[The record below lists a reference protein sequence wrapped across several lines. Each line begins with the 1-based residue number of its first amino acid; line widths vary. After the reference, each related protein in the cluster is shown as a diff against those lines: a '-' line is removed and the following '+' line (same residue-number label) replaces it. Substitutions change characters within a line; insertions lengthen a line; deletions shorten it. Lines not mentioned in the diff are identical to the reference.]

1 MLKNVGMLKCRRF
14 SCDIQIDCSKCG
26 TLVAMIQRLLR
37 RRVLVEATCVTALV
51 IGLKLL
57 LNHVLHFEPIEQ
69 SSLHNAL
76 ISSAIFVMSFLLSST
91 ISDYKESERIPAQFA
106 STVDDMFHDA
116 KQIHRAYPKFDLEKF
131 RLGLIEI
138 VKQFRAGTR
147 KDRKVLRKE
156 ITDLHLSFYDMEK
169 AGVPPN
175 FITKL
180 KQQTATLSANLFR
193 VNYIQKINFL
203 PSALLLGRLIVGLV
217 VTILVLT
224 DHGTS
229 VGEIA
234 ITGGI
239 TFIMTYI
246 LRLIYVARIP
256 FGSKGSSQDDVS
268 LFLLREVRDYLTNE
282 GKSAKK

>member
-1 MLKNVGMLKCRRF
+1 M
-14 SCDIQIDCSKCG
+14 
-26 TLVAMIQRLLR
+26 
-37 RRVLVEATCVTALV
+37 TALV

-229 VGEIA
+229 VGEVA